1 MLYLGRLQPFSQ
13 TCAWLERLAS
23 DKHTSLLR
31 TFVNYGRKFFIT
43 LDSGDKKFTI
53 LNLFIGLY
61 PIKLVWVQLREAG
74 LAKLLSQTLVAQK
87 THINNAYKWGHT
99 LSCS

>member
-23 DKHTSLLR
+23 DNHTSLLR

-43 LDSGDKKFTI
+43 LGSGDKKFTI
-53 LNLFIGLY
+53 VNLFIGSY
-61 PIKLVWVQLREAG
+61 PIKLVWVQLTEAG
-74 LAKLLSQTLVAQK
+74 FAEALGQT
-87 THINNAYKWGHT
+87 
-99 LSCS
+99 